1 MSADDRWQPG
11 RLLAIARSFD
21 TPLGLYATATLRLVL
36 GAALFL
42 VAPTSRAPAVLR
54 VLGIVS
60 LESRADR
67 ALRGCRCHR
76 GGHPWKGRK
85 GRVRIRGTSE
95 RASSAHLV

>member
-1 MSADDRWQPG
+1 MRLVALALSAFMAPG

-42 VAPTSRAPAVLR
+42 VAPTSRASAVLR

-67 ALRGCRCHR
+67 ALRGCRFRCHR
-76 GGHPWKGRK
+76 GGHPLKGRK
-85 GRVRIRGTSE
+85 GRVRIRGTS
-95 RASSAHLV
+95 